1 MQTGLLHLHNILRWV
16 ILILLLWSIFK
27 AYSGMKAK
35 KAFDPA
41 DKKAWLFTMITG
53 HVTLLLGLYQV
64 LFGRIGWFTHPALAE
79 GETVMSNRGLRFFL
93 VEHPILMIL
102 AIILITMGHGMAKK
116 AVSDETKYRKALSY
130 FLIALIAILVA
141 IPWPF
146 RAEIGRALFP
156 GM

>member
-41 DKKAWLFTMITG
+41 DKKVWLFTMIAG
-53 HVTLLLGLYQV
+53 HITLVLGLYQV
-64 LFGRIGWFTHPALAE
+64 LFGRIGWFTHPPLAE
-79 GETVMSNRGLRFFL
+79 GESVMSNKGLRFFL

-116 AVSDETKYRKALSY
+116 AVSDEAKYRKAFSY
-130 FLIALIAILVA
+130 FVFALIAILVA

-146 RAEIGRALFP
+146 REVVGRALFP

>member
-1 MQTGLLHLHNILRWV
+1 
-16 ILILLLWSIFK
+16 
-27 AYSGMKAK
+27 MKAK

-41 DKKAWLFTMITG
+41 DKKIWLFTMISG
-53 HVTLLLGLYQV
+53 HITLVLGLYQV
-64 LFGRIGWFTHPALAE
+64 LFGRIGWFTHQPLAE
-79 GETVMSNRGLRFFL
+79 GETVMSNKGLRFFL

-116 AVSDETKYRKALSY
+116 PVPDETKYRKALSY
-130 FLIALIAILVA
+130 FIIALIAIIVA